1 MLDLYTRTA
10 ILRLA
15 QQGHSH
21 RTIARTLKLSR
32 NAVRQVLRSG
42 AREVPSLER
51 QELLSAHLDAVRT
64 LYDECRGNFVRV
76 MEKLAERGVAVG
88 YSTLTSFCRRHE
100 IGIAPK
106 QAVGRYHF
114 EAGQEMQHDTSP
126 HNVEIGGVRRTVQC
140 ASLVLC
146 YSRAIYAQ
154 VYGRFSRFECRA
166 FLTEAVQYF
175 GGAAHRC
182 VTDNT
187 SVVIAH
193 GTGRDAVAAD
203 ELLALG
209 ARFGF
214 SFLAH
219 ELGDANRSARVE
231 RPFHYIEHNFYP
243 GRSFASLDDLN
254 AQLRAWCDVANA
266 KPKRS
271 LPRPPSELLVAEK
284 SALVP
289 LPLHIP
295 EIYEVHA
302 RRVGVEGYVQLHKNL
317 YPVPDL
323 LIGRA
328 LQLHEA
334 LGEVRIFDG
343 HKLVMRYDK
352 CEYGAGERVPAQPG
366 QHRRGLRTKQPA
378 PSQEEQ
384 VLRAQDPALGRLID
398 ALKKRDGGRALKAV
412 RRLHRMYLDYDT
424 ELLLSAV
431 REVEC
436 YGLTDLM
443 RIEKLVLRRLAGDFF
458 KLPMRDDEHA
468 DNNSDDDPDDKDKP
482 S

>member
-15 QQGHSH
+15 QQGHS
-21 RTIARTLKLSR
+21 RRAIARMLQLSR
-32 NAVRQVLRSG
+32 NAVRQVLASG
-42 AREVPSLER
+42 ACEVPGLER
-51 QELLSAHLDAVRT
+51 QELLSSHLDTVRT
-64 LYDECRGNFVRV
+64 LYQACGGNFVRV
-76 MEKLAERGVAVG
+76 MEKLAEHGVVVG

-114 EAGQEMQHDTSP
+114 EPGQEMQHDTSP
-126 HNVEIGGVRRTVQC
+126 HGVEVGGVRRTVQC

-146 YSRAIYAQ
+146 YSRALYAQ
-154 VYGRFSRFECRA
+154 VYSRFSRFECRA

-175 GGAAHRC
+175 GGAARRC

-187 SVVIAH
+187 SVVLAH
-193 GTGRDAVAAD
+193 GAGRDAVAAD

-209 ARFGF
+209 SRFGF
-214 SFLAH
+214 GFLAH
-219 ELGDANRSARVE
+219 ELGDTNRSARVE

-243 GRSFASLDDLN
+243 GRSFENLADLN
-254 AQLRAWCDVANA
+254 VQLRAWCDAANQ

-271 LPRPPSELLVAEK
+271 LPRPPSELLVAER

-289 LPLHIP
+289 LPVHIP
-295 EIYEVHA
+295 EIYEVHS

-317 YPVPDL
+317 YPVPDV

-328 LQLHEA
+328 LQVHET
-334 LGEVRIFDG
+334 LQQVRIFDG
-343 HKLVMRYDK
+343 HKLVVHYAK
-352 CEYGAGERVPAQPG
+352 CEYGTGERVPVQPG

-378 PSQEEQ
+378 PSHQEQ

-424 ELLLSAV
+424 ELLLSVV
-431 REVEC
+431 REVER
-436 YGLTDLM
+436 YGLIDLM

-458 KLPMRDDEHA
+458 KLPMSDEHQRDD
-468 DNNSDDDPDDKDKP
+468 SDDPDDKDKP